1 MNNSIKQ
8 SFTNTEDLVARAHRR
23 ATGEE
28 LGVIRINLL
37 IKHCSCLIADAMS
50 DLLKPYGLCYKS
62 YLIMVMMYSRDDAI
76 NPSELCDSMGETRSN
91 MTRLCDEL
99 VSRNLAQRVTNAS
112 DRRRI
117 DLSLT
122 DQGLVLIQK
131 VLPLL
136 RERIKQIYALLG
148 DTLRNQLEEGL
159 QGLLLAVEDS
169 RRAWNHED

>member
-1 MNNSIKQ
+1 MNNSTKH
-8 SFTNTEDLVARAHRR
+8 SFNDTENLVARAHRR

-37 IKHCSCLIADAMS
+37 IKHCSCLIADTLS

-76 NPSELCDSMGETRSN
+76 NPSELCDNMGETRSN

-99 VSRNLAQRVTNAS
+99 VGRDLAKRVTNAA

-122 DQGLVLIQK
+122 DHGLAIIQE

-136 RERIKQIYALLG
+136 RERIKQMYARLG
-148 DTLRNQLEEGL
+148 DTMRIQLEEGL

-169 RRAWNHED
+169 RRTWNNEG